1 MGAVVVAIC
10 GPVPGPGSLAAPP
23 FMIRFSR
30 VATLTQRP
38 DNGGLCVAR
47 QLSMAFAPVSPSR
60 RMLAPP
66 SLSRLLRLAGPIVTA
81 QMAFFGIQTTDT
93 IIAGRMGAEVL
104 AAIALGGTFLMM
116 GFTFLIGFAL
126 AVAPGVSH
134 RFGAGASE
142 GEIGRYASSS
152 MVLCVVLW
160 TLWGAALWVLPEP
173 LLIWLDIAPSMVAEC
188 SAYLRAISLG
198 APFLGVFFAL
208 RNVMEALGHSR
219 PIMWLGLLML
229 LLNIPLDLLL
239 MYGAGP
245 IPALGA
251 TGCGLATAI
260 IDVLLAASMLYC
272 FWRLPQFRGYRPQGR
287 PRRTEVRETVVLG
300 LPIALALASE
310 HAIFAIGGFLMARF
324 GAEVMGASQIALN
337 FTGMVFMIALGL
349 GQATAVL
356 VGQAAGARDGPAV
369 RKAGSLGFASC
380 AVLAG
385 MLALLLLWLPET
397 IVRLY
402 TREAAVAAHAVMFL
416 KVAGIFHLFDALQAL
431 GAGALRGLKDTRYVM
446 QATTVAYWG
455 VGGTSFWY
463 FFIRQES
470 APVAV
475 WYIYLAALGAAAV
488 LLGLRFWWQARH
500 FETKYA

>member
-1 MGAVVVAIC
+1 MAT
-10 GPVPGPGSLAAPP
+10 APP
-23 FMIRFSR
+23 
-30 VATLTQRP
+30 
-38 DNGGLCVAR
+38 
-47 QLSMAFAPVSPSR
+47 APTPR
-60 RMLAPP
+60 LLAPP
-66 SLSRLLRLAGPIVTA
+66 SLSRLLRLAGPIVAA
-81 QMAFFGIQTTDT
+81 QMAFFGIHTTDT
-93 IIAGRMGAEVL
+93 IIAGRMGADVL

-142 GEIGRYASSS
+142 EEIGRYASSS
-152 MVLCVVLW
+152 LALSVLLW
-160 TLWGAALWVLPEP
+160 SLWAAALWVLPVPMLSWLEIEP
-173 LLIWLDIAPSMVAEC
+173 AMVAQC
-188 SAYLRAISLG
+188 SDYLRAISLG

-251 TGCGLATAI
+251 TGCGIATAI
-260 IDVLLAASMLYC
+260 IDMLLAASMLYC
-272 FWRLPQFRGYRPQGR
+272 FWRLPQFRAFRPQGR
-287 PRRTEVRETVVLG
+287 PRGPEVRETVVLG
-300 LPIALALASE
+300 LPIATALASE

-349 GQATAVL
+349 GQATSVL
-356 VGQAAGARDGPAV
+356 VGQAAGARNGPAV
-369 RKAGSLGFASC
+369 RQAGALGFACC

-385 MLALLLLWLPET
+385 ALAMLLLWLPET
-397 IVRLY
+397 IVSLY
-402 TREAAVAAHAVMFL
+402 TREVAVAAPAVMFL

-455 VGGTSFWY
+455 IGGSCFWY

-500 FETKYA
+500 FEAKYT